1 VARRLQRTAETSRIG
16 FWRNFVKTRIL
27 SSLAT
32 IGILAGLVALGSALN
47 AQDTPSTP
55 SSPPDQQSQPQTT
68 QPPAAQQPSPNT
80 PDAQQP
86 APPQNSPEQN
96 DAAGTSKD
104 TDVQEFSGTVTKVG
118 DKYVLR
124 DDAGHTYDIDHQA
137 EVSKFDGKRVRV
149 KGTLDETGKKILVK

>member
-1 VARRLQRTAETSRIG
+1 MKNRI
-16 FWRNFVKTRIL
+16 F

-32 IGILAGLVALGSALN
+32 GMVLAGLMALGSVLN
-47 AQDTPSTP
+47 AQDTQPTP

-68 QPPAAQQPSPNT
+68 PPSSQQSPSTQQPSNT

-86 APPQNSPEQN
+86 ANSPEQN
-96 DAAGTSKD
+96 DAAGAANA

-118 DKYVLR
+118 DKYVLK
-124 DDAGHTYDIDHQA
+124 DDTGHTYDIDHQD
-137 EVSKFDGKRVRV
+137 EVKRFEGKRVRV